1 MASGLSHINAA
12 DEVMA
17 EFPSTQHSINISA
30 SKDQLRDIEASVNT
44 TSPYSRCSTILVQ
57 RDSSR
62 TSIYPP
68 YANEDLLDYI
78 ELQQAFST
86 VMEMIPL
93 NRVGLTTNMNLE
105 FWWRIESNESGRCGS
120 VTSRKERL
128 SVCAQSIGEPGI
140 QMPLKSFYFAG
151 MASMN
156 NTQEDHRFQEFIN
169 NSKATVQLSVP
180 KPTSVKE
187 IQYTMESHGMSKSVL
202 LLASVKAYNR
212 SSCQNFYKNMPND
225 ELMYH
230 IKHNSGSDKIYG
242 WDKITKKFE
251 GLEARIGISIF

>member
-1 MASGLSHINAA
+1 
-12 DEVMA
+12 
-17 EFPSTQHSINISA
+17 
-30 SKDQLRDIEASVNT
+30 
-44 TSPYSRCSTILVQ
+44 
-57 RDSSR
+57 
-62 TSIYPP
+62 
-68 YANEDLLDYI
+68 
-78 ELQQAFST
+78 
-86 VMEMIPL
+86 MEMIPL

-105 FWWRIESNESGRCGS
+105 LWWRIESNDSGRNDCA
-120 VTSRKERL
+120 
-128 SVCAQSIGEPGI
+128 VCAQSIGEPGI

-187 IQYTMESHGMSKSVL
+187 IQYTMESHGMSVDRLHDAL
-202 LLASVKAYNR
+202 LSDLMSCGEIFGITKT

-242 WDKITKKFE
+242 WDKITKKSE
-251 GLEARIGISIF
+251 